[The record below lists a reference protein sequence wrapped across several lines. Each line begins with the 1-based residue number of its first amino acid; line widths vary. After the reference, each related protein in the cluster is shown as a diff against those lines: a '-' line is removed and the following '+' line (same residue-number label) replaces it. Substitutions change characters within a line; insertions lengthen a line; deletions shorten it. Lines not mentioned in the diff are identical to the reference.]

1 MKKLF
6 ILFTL
11 LLQLLSPIYPQQ
23 AATVITPS
31 LKYGKPSKEELL
43 FTTYTPDTTA
53 TALYLFHQGQSN
65 FTYHDGFQ
73 LITEHWI
80 RIKIL
85 KPQGTAYADV
95 SVPFYAPTDKEEGE
109 VRDSEVEGCS
119 YNMENGKCVKTPMKR
134 DPYLSNGLTTD
145 TKFLNSPYPLSRRGL
160 LSNITTSSTPTT
172 SST

>member
-109 VRDSEVEGCS
+109 ERASEVEGCS

-134 DPYLSNGLTTD
+134 ESISFERIDNRYKILKFSLPAVKEGTIIEYHYKLS
-145 TKFLNSPYPLSRRGL
+145 
-160 LSNITTSSTPTT
+160 PTT

>member
-80 RIKIL
+80 RIKN
-85 KPQGTAYADV
+85 PEATG
-95 SVPFYAPTDKEEGE
+95 
-109 VRDSEVEGCS
+109 
-119 YNMENGKCVKTPMKR
+119 NGIRRCFCPVLC
-134 DPYLSNGLTTD
+134 PYG
-145 TKFLNSPYPLSRRGL
+145 
-160 LSNITTSSTPTT
+160 
-172 SST
+172 

>member
-53 TALYLFHQGQSN
+53 TALYLFHQGQSD

-85 KPQGTAYADV
+85 KPQPKLLPRMDGSGRKISAYLIRMAI
-95 SVPFYAPTDKEEGE
+95 FI
-109 VRDSEVEGCS
+109 
-119 YNMENGKCVKTPMKR
+119 
-134 DPYLSNGLTTD
+134 
-145 TKFLNSPYPLSRRGL
+145 SRAG
-160 LSNITTSSTPTT
+160 
-172 SST
+172 

>member
-65 FTYHDGFQ
+65 FLPRWFSTDNRTLDTHKNPEATGNG
-73 LITEHWI
+73 I
-80 RIKIL
+80 RRCFCPVL
-85 KPQGTAYADV
+85 
-95 SVPFYAPTDKEEGE
+95 
-109 VRDSEVEGCS
+109 C
-119 YNMENGKCVKTPMKR
+119 
-134 DPYLSNGLTTD
+134 PYG
-145 TKFLNSPYPLSRRGL
+145 
-160 LSNITTSSTPTT
+160 
-172 SST
+172 

>member
-80 RIKIL
+80 RIN
-85 KPQGTAYADV
+85 PEATG
-95 SVPFYAPTDKEEGE
+95 
-109 VRDSEVEGCS
+109 
-119 YNMENGKCVKTPMKR
+119 NGIRRCFCPVLC
-134 DPYLSNGLTTD
+134 PYG
-145 TKFLNSPYPLSRRGL
+145 
-160 LSNITTSSTPTT
+160 
-172 SST
+172 

>member
-1 MKKLF
+1 MIHITDKKNRERLLIFLYFFYLCPNTKNTHKIMKKLF

-65 FTYHDGFQ
+65 FT
-73 LITEHWI
+73 
-80 RIKIL
+80 
-85 KPQGTAYADV
+85 
-95 SVPFYAPTDKEEGE
+95 
-109 VRDSEVEGCS
+109 
-119 YNMENGKCVKTPMKR
+119 
-134 DPYLSNGLTTD
+134 
-145 TKFLNSPYPLSRRGL
+145 
-160 LSNITTSSTPTT
+160 
-172 SST
+172 

>member
-53 TALYLFHQGQSN
+53 TDNRTLDTHKNPEATGN
-65 FTYHDGFQ
+65 G
-73 LITEHWI
+73 I
-80 RIKIL
+80 RRCFCPVL
-85 KPQGTAYADV
+85 
-95 SVPFYAPTDKEEGE
+95 
-109 VRDSEVEGCS
+109 C
-119 YNMENGKCVKTPMKR
+119 
-134 DPYLSNGLTTD
+134 PYG
-145 TKFLNSPYPLSRRGL
+145 
-160 LSNITTSSTPTT
+160 
-172 SST
+172 

>member
-85 KPQGTAYADV
+85 KPQ
-95 SVPFYAPTDKEEGE
+95 E
-109 VRDSEVEGCS
+109 RH
-119 YNMENGKCVKTPMKR
+119 TPM
-134 DPYLSNGLTTD
+134 
-145 TKFLNSPYPLSRRGL
+145 FLSRFMPLRIKRKEKKG
-160 LSNITTSSTPTT
+160 PAK
-172 SST
+172 

>member
-11 LLQLLSPIYPQQ
+11 LLQLLSPISPQQ

-95 SVPFYAPTDKEEGE
+95 SYRGAAVLLCRERLLRQEIPFGVHDYPIPWVLTEAGLFEDG
-109 VRDSEVEGCS
+109 
-119 YNMENGKCVKTPMKR
+119 TP
-134 DPYLSNGLTTD
+134 
-145 TKFLNSPYPLSRRGL
+145 SRL
-160 LSNITTSSTPTT
+160 E
-172 SST
+172 

>member
-1 MKKLF
+1 MIRITDKKNRERLLIFLYFFYLCPNTKNTHKIMKKLF

-109 VRDSEVEGCS
+109 ERASEVEGITW
-119 YNMENGKCVKTPMKR
+119 KTG
-134 DPYLSNGLTTD
+134 NV
-145 TKFLNSPYPLSRRGL
+145 
-160 LSNITTSSTPTT
+160 
-172 SST
+172 